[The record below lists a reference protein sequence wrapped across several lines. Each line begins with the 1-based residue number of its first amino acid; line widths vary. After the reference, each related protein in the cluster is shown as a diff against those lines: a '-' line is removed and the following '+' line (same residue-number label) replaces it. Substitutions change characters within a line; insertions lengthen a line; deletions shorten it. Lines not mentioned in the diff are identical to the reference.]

1 MKSKA
6 INNTWIVVFVA
17 VLGLYVASTLIS
29 NIASLRILSLGG
41 FSLDAGTLIY
51 PLVFTLRDLVHKI
64 AGTVAAR
71 AVILIS
77 AIANIVMAGL
87 FALIAKLPADSM
99 VGPQLEWVQVLSPSY
114 RIVAASLVAMTIATL
129 IDTEAYRLWVRR
141 FGEKY
146 QFGRVLS
153 SNAVSVPIDSAI
165 FCLIAFGGVLPGA
178 VILSIFWA
186 NVLIKGATSLITF
199 PLIYTIR
206 PKEEWTLEGQVK

>member
-87 FALIAKLPADSM
+87 FALIAKLPADMM

-129 IDTEAYRLWVRR
+129 LDTEAYRLWVRR

-153 SNAVSVPIDSAI
+153 SNAVSVPVDSAI

-186 NVLIKGATSLITF
+186 NVLIKGATSLLTF

-206 PKEEWTLEGQVK
+206 PREEWTLEGQIK

>member
-29 NIASLRILSLGG
+29 NIASLRILTLGG
-41 FSLDAGTLIY
+41 FSVDAGTLIY
-51 PLVFTLRDLVHKI
+51 PLVFTLRDLVHKV
-64 AGTVAAR
+64 AGTAAAR

-87 FALIAKLPADSM
+87 FALIAKLPADMM
-99 VGPQLEWVQVLSPSY
+99 VGPQQEWVQVLSPSY

-206 PKEEWTLEGQVK
+206 PKEEWTLEGQIK